1 MKREMRG
8 LRLLVLVLALAP
20 VASAAAAGQP
30 PILFVAGIECPAHVT
45 CTGKP
50 LYFDHLRRIPKVGL
64 PAIALPTG
72 PFSDS
77 EPAWS
82 PDHKRIAFV
91 RESHNGLSY
100 TIWVMSANGT
110 VQRQLTRGNRVD
122 STPRWSP
129 DGKQIVF
136 RGNSPNQR
144 TFDLYTINV
153 TGSGLKDITK
163 NPDSAGA
170 INPDWSPNGKLIA
183 FQRSKSGAGAGTG
196 IYAIKPDGTGLKRLR
211 IGGMN
216 PAWSPSGAKIA
227 FELPDPASGNLIEIY
242 TMNAGGTGSSRLTAG
257 KESVSPA
264 WSPDGTQIA
273 CIRDN
278 QVTLVTVKSRGI
290 KQLTRP
296 LKGFAFVA
304 DPAW

>member
-1 MKREMRG
+1 MRR
-8 LRLLVLVLALAP
+8 LRSLVLVLALAL
-20 VASAAAAGQP
+20 VASAAAAAKP
-30 PILFVAGIECPAHVT
+30 PILFVAGIECPAHVA
-45 CTGKP
+45 CTGKL
-50 LYFDHLRRIPKVGL
+50 LYFDHLRRILRVGF
-64 PAIALPTG
+64 PAIGLRTG

-91 RESHNGLSY
+91 RESQNGLSY
-100 TIWVMSANGT
+100 TVWVMNADGT
-110 VQRQLTRGNRVD
+110 AQRQLTKGNRLD
-122 STPRWSP
+122 STPSWSP
-129 DGKQIVF
+129 DGKRIVF
-136 RGNSPNQR
+136 RGNSPNRR

-153 TGSGLKDITK
+153 TGTGLKDVTK

-170 INPDWSPNGKLIA
+170 INPDWSPNGKLIV
-183 FQRSKSGAGAGTG
+183 FQRSKSGSGAGTG
-196 IYAIKPDGTGLKRLR
+196 IYTIRPDGTGLKRLR

-216 PAWSPSGAKIA
+216 PAWSPGGAKIA
-227 FELPDPASGNLIEIY
+227 FELPDPASGNMIEIY
-242 TMNAGGTGSSRLTAG
+242 TMNAGGTGSTRLTAG

-264 WSPDGTQIA
+264 WSPDGSQIV
-273 CIRDN
+273 CIRGN
-278 QVTLVTVKSRGI
+278 QVTLVTVKSRAV